1 MCLPTSN
8 FQGISVCS
16 AGLVLT
22 GYVVMFKNLAE
33 YLQSQRKIEEAQK
46 RKLNLLKLTVRNG
59 DEREIIAALIDIGA
73 TGVDFKQTSFDY
85 IYEYFSSARII
96 DVLVIMLLLNMKH
109 PLSEGAIKKAYA
121 RQSDSEESRSAY
133 ISLIVDT
140 IEKRW

>member
-1 MCLPTSN
+1 
-8 FQGISVCS
+8 
-16 AGLVLT
+16 
-22 GYVVMFKNLAE
+22 MFKNLAE

-96 DVLVIMLLLNMKH
+96 DVLVFMLLLNMKH